1 MNKDTR
7 LSGVLHV
14 LLHLGQVSGPQTSE
28 VLAHAMGTNAPV
40 FRRTMAG
47 LRKAGYV
54 TSEKGHGGG
63 WRLAKPL
70 TEITLL
76 DVYVALGR
84 PGLFAIASRNDAT
97 QCKVE
102 QAVNGALAG
111 TLAKAEALIVDQ
123 LASTTLA
130 SLVPTKASDITLH
143 GHKPAS
149 PTETVG

>member
-14 LLHLGQVSGPQTSE
+14 LLHLGQVTAPQTSE
-28 VLAHAMGTNAPV
+28 RLAMAMGTNAPV

-47 LRKAGYV
+47 LREAGYV

-63 WRLAKPL
+63 WALAKPL

-76 DVYVALGR
+76 DVYTALGR
-84 PGLFAIASRNDAT
+84 PGLFAIASRND
-97 QCKVE
+97 QSNCRVE
-102 QAVNGALAG
+102 QAVNLALSG
-111 TLAKAEALIVDQ
+111 TLAKAEELITAQ

-130 SLVPTKASDITLH
+130 SLVPGETTGVPHHNHSEA
-143 GHKPAS
+143 PA
-149 PTETVG
+149 

>member
-14 LLHLGQVSGPQTSE
+14 MMHLGQATVPLTSE
-28 VLAHAMGTNAPV
+28 ILANSMGTNPAV

-63 WRLAKPL
+63 WTLAKPL
-70 TEITLL
+70 REITLL

-84 PGLFAIASRNDAT
+84 PGLFAIASRNDEPD
-97 QCKVE
+97 CKIE
-102 QAVNGALAG
+102 QAVNLALSE
-111 TLAKAEALIVDQ
+111 TMAKAEALFADSFGSI
-123 LASTTLA
+123 TLE
-130 SLVPTKASDITLH
+130 SLVPK
-143 GHKPAS
+143 KPSSVSIHSQSAAQI
-149 PTETVG
+149 